1 MLQACLSLLL
11 NPGGGLT
18 LTSLVTVL
26 PKLACLIVRTD
37 FVMTENIDYEGW
49 NMAETERL
57 PNYFGALIPD
67 INLLRW
73 CFDGGRSPHRLD
85 TNVENYLKE
94 HMFGGDQHHR
104 VSVKY
109 PGR

>member
-1 MLQACLSLLL
+1 MLL
-11 NPGGGLT
+11 NLCGDLT

-37 FVMTENIDYEGW
+37 FVITKNYEGW

-67 INLLRW
+67 INLFRM
-73 CFDGGRSPHRLD
+73 CFGGGRSCHRLD
-85 TNVENYLKE
+85 TNVENYLME

-104 VSVKY
+104 VSLKY